1 MYDSAFYNLSE
12 QILVEFLAFNTP
24 NKSLF
29 SVFFMFRIIFL
40 KQKLPKGD
48 ELPIMVALTGGSG
61 PARVWGHV
69 KSRYSAEELLKGLR
83 V

>member
-1 MYDSAFYNLSE
+1 MC
-12 QILVEFLAFNTP
+12 
-24 NKSLF
+24 
-29 SVFFMFRIIFL
+29 IFVMSS
-40 KQKLPKGD
+40 KTAKLPKGD